1 MPEMKIEVWSD
12 FVCPF
17 CYIGKRRI
25 EQALEQFA
33 HKDDVEVIFKS
44 YELQPHIQSDENVS
58 VYEVLAR
65 KMGTTVE
72 QAKAMNDQMV
82 ETAKTVGLEYNFDE
96 VKQTNTLEAHR
107 LFKYAEKH
115 GKGLA
120 FMERLMRAYF
130 TESRFL
136 GRPDTLIELAEEI
149 GLDGEK
155 AEDVLVSDD
164 FLEDVRNDQ
173 REAQQIGVQGVP
185 FFVFNRKYAVS
196 GAQPPELFQETL
208 EKVWQEEN
216 ETPSLQQIQPSADA
230 ACTDDSCEV
239 KDDNN

>member
-1 MPEMKIEVWSD
+1 MKIEVWSD

-17 CYIGKRRI
+17 CYIGKRRL
-25 EQALEQFA
+25 EQALEQFG

-44 YELQPHIQSDENVS
+44 YELQPQIPSDESVS

-107 LFKYAEKH
+107 LFKYAEQQ
-115 GKGLA
+115 GKGLD
-120 FMERLMRAYF
+120 FTERLMRAYF

-149 GLDGEK
+149 GLDGEE

-185 FFVFNRKYAVS
+185 FFVFNHKYAVS

-216 ETPSLQQIQPSADA
+216 ETPSLQRIQPSADA